1 MGSSPTLVSLF
12 RYGAGDGQ
20 HLQATNE
27 GKIFSAKSN
36 SLCFSDLPQTAEED
50 NITITVVGG
59 WYEFIDFL

>member
-1 MGSSPTLVSLF
+1 MEQAMAT
-12 RYGAGDGQ
+12 Q

-27 GKIFSAKSN
+27 GKFFSAKSN
-36 SLCFSDLPQTAEED
+36 SLCLSDLPQTAEED